1 MSGWLIDEPTVVVL
15 LVLSALF
22 GMVVLVAMLIARR
35 LPTHPTH
42 SVAAPLMPALGAA
55 FGVLVAITIANEAV
69 NYRAAQDGVV
79 AEAATGARLAWA
91 STNKAID
98 TTAVQ
103 DALLAYVDAT
113 RVDGWAALG
122 RGQSGSAVARDRL
135 ADLQRLVHQ
144 QAAVTGLGSAQ
155 ASELLTSVD
164 DLSRLRRTRIDVA
177 GRGLD
182 NLYLFVILLSGAALI
197 VNAILLTVGQRRVL
211 VAVPAGLV
219 LVVVAA
225 VSLAVGL
232 GAPFR
237 GGLEVSRAPLTTLA
251 ADLRTGYFSA

>member
-1 MSGWLIDEPTVVVL
+1 MSAWFVDQPIVVVVL
-15 LVLSALF
+15 GLGALF
-22 GMVVLVAMLIARR
+22 ALVVLVTKLVARY
-35 LPTHPTH
+35 LPAPATH
-42 SVAAPLMPALGAA
+42 SVAGPLMPALGAA

-91 STNKAID
+91 STNAGLDTSAI
-98 TTAVQ
+98 Q

-113 RVDGWAALG
+113 TADGWAALG
-122 RGQSGSAVARDRL
+122 RGQSGNPVARDRL

-144 QAAVTGLGSAQ
+144 QAAVPGIGSAQ

-177 GRGLD
+177 NRDLD
-182 NLYLFVILLSGAALI
+182 GLYLFVIIFSGAALI
-197 VNAILLTVGQRRVL
+197 VNATLLTLDHRRIVGL
-211 VAVPAGLV
+211 VPLGLV

-232 GAPFR
+232 SSPFR